1 MPSRDEFA
9 IVYRYLRKNNGINF
23 GIDILYHRLDKK
35 LEFGKILVIIDIMK
49 ELNLI
54 EVSIDGDNYNISV
67 NQSPNKVNL
76 ESSLLLNKIKQWR
89 Y

>member
-1 MPSRDEFA
+1 
-9 IVYRYLRKNNGINF
+9 
-23 GIDILYHRLDKK
+23 
-35 LEFGKILVIIDIMK
+35 MK